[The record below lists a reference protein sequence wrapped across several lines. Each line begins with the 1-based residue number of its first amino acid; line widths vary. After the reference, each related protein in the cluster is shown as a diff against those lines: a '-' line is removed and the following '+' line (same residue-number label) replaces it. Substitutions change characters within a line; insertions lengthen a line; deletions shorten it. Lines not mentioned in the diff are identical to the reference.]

1 MNETYSWLDKE
12 EENMTRE
19 EVYERL
25 NAVFADV
32 FDDDELTVNDETT
45 AADVDGWDSLMH
57 ITLIDAVEEEFDIS
71 FDMKTIVK
79 LKNVG
84 EMVDVILENID

>member
-1 MNETYSWLDKE
+1 
-12 EENMTRE
+12 MTRE

-32 FDDDELTVNDETT
+32 FDDPELTVNDETT
-45 AADVDGWDSLMH
+45 AADVDGWDSLVH

-84 EMVDVILENID
+84 EMVDVICHDLES

>member
-1 MNETYSWLDKE
+1 
-12 EENMTRE
+12 
-19 EVYERL
+19 
-25 NAVFADV
+25 
-32 FDDDELTVNDETT
+32 
-45 AADVDGWDSLMH
+45 MH

-84 EMVDVILENID
+84 EMVDVICSEIG

>member
-1 MNETYSWLDKE
+1 
-12 EENMTRE
+12 MTRE
-19 EVYERL
+19 EVYKRL

-32 FDDDELTVNDETT
+32 FDDEELTVSDETT
-45 AADVDGWDSLMH
+45 AADVEGWDSLVH

>member
-1 MNETYSWLDKE
+1 
-12 EENMTRE
+12 MTRE

-25 NAVFADV
+25 NEVFRDV
-32 FDDDELTVNDETT
+32 FDDEEIAVEDETT

-71 FDMKTIVK
+71 FDMKTVVK

-84 EMVDVILENID
+84 EMVDVIMEEA

>member
-1 MNETYSWLDKE
+1 
-12 EENMTRE
+12 MTRE

-32 FDDDELTVNDETT
+32 FDDEELTVNDETT
-45 AADVDGWDSLMH
+45 AADVEGWDSLMH

-84 EMVDVILENID
+84 EMVDVILEETK

>member
-1 MNETYSWLDKE
+1 
-12 EENMTRE
+12 MTRE

-45 AADVDGWDSLMH
+45 AADVEGWDSLMH

-84 EMVDVILENID
+84 EMVDVILEEVQ

>member
-1 MNETYSWLDKE
+1 
-12 EENMTRE
+12 MTRE

-32 FDDDELTVNDETT
+32 FDDPELTVNDETT
-45 AADVDGWDSLMH
+45 AADVDGWDSLVH

-84 EMVDVILENID
+84 EMVDVILEETN

>member
-1 MNETYSWLDKE
+1 MR
-12 EENMTRE
+12 MTRE

-25 NAVFADV
+25 NAVFQDV
-32 FDDDELTVNDETT
+32 FDDEELTVSDETT
-45 AADVDGWDSLMH
+45 AADVEGWDSLIH

-84 EMVDVILENID
+84 EMVDVILEEVQ

>member
-1 MNETYSWLDKE
+1 
-12 EENMTRE
+12 MTRE

-32 FDDDELTVNDETT
+32 FDDEELTVNDETT
-45 AADVDGWDSLMH
+45 AADVEGWDSLMH

-84 EMVDVILENID
+84 EMVDVICHDLGS